1 MSPKKPQFWGNMV
14 IIFITATQN
23 YFKKSLWITF
33 FVFLRLEQTVYSVSR
48 FERAFQS
55 IANHYLLLK
64 LFGNTRLMN
73 FFKNS
78 SNSNESGNGT
88 RKPWKLCVLPHSL
101 EQVLYDLTN
110 FFFNFSDSR
119 EKKCSKYNAI
129 SRYIFQAQDQFQSQ
143 KIFATIFW
151 SWFFVIWKRLPCLHL
166 WWKWKLS
173 EDKTRTRYESSFVY
187 VFLKKKSIKEIC
199 AQESIQNKFW
209 CTTFWIFLGIPARV
223 VAKTLVMLSEM
234 KSKTDKL
241 NAAQEMENEIIV
253 MEDSLLKQ
261 LQQEPKSSISK
272 PESSKKVSKQLE
284 QVAETLMPERW
295 GIFKKLF
302 QYFPPFLEANFFQK

>member
-1 MSPKKPQFWGNMV
+1 MSFEKD
-14 IIFITATQN
+14 
-23 YFKKSLWITF
+23 YH
-33 FVFLRLEQTVYSVSR
+33 VYIYD
-48 FERAFQS
+48 E
-55 IANHYLLLK
+55 
-64 LFGNTRLMN
+64 
-73 FFKNS
+73 
-78 SNSNESGNGT
+78 NESYPKTKLELGT
-88 RKPWKLCVLPHSL
+88 NLVLSM
-101 EQVLYDLTN
+101 Y
-110 FFFNFSDSR
+110 
-119 EKKCSKYNAI
+119 
-129 SRYIFQAQDQFQSQ
+129 
-143 KIFATIFW
+143 FW
-151 SWFFVIWKRLPCLHL
+151 
-166 WWKWKLS
+166 
-173 EDKTRTRYESSFVY
+173 
-187 VFLKKKSIKEIC
+187 KKKSIKEIC
-199 AQESIQNKFW
+199 AQESIQKKFW

-234 KSKTDKL
+234 KSKTDRL